1 MHIIVSFH
9 KKNWTFF
16 KLFFIYL
23 TISYLRF
30 FKKNKSQYSDQ
41 ELLDAYREKNDQSLL
56 AELFTRYTHMI
67 YGVCMK
73 YLKNPDDTS
82 DAVMNIY
89 EKLSSDINRHKILKF
104 STWLYVITKNH
115 CLMELRSRKTEEK
128 NHKNWQDYS
137 QIFMESEDFLHP
149 IDEIELHTEQLK
161 LCIEQ
166 LKAEQKECIELFYYK
181 NKCYLEI
188 AELLVIDEKKV
199 KSYLQNGKRNLKLCM
214 ENAND
219 KEQ

>member
-1 MHIIVSFH
+1 
-9 KKNWTFF
+9 
-16 KLFFIYL
+16 
-23 TISYLRF
+23 LRF

-73 YLKNPDDTS
+73 YLKNPDDAS

>member
-1 MHIIVSFH
+1 
-9 KKNWTFF
+9 
-16 KLFFIYL
+16 
-23 TISYLRF
+23 LRF